1 LSQAKKEVF
10 WIFILTAE
18 GARLRGMDNPNRR
31 PIDDRIDEEVI
42 HALVHGFYGKVRKDE
57 TIGPIFNRAIG
68 DNWDVHLAKM
78 CDFWS
83 SVMRMTGRYH
93 GNPMMAHMRL
103 KMVRPEHFQRWLT
116 LFGETARELCEPDVA
131 ALFIGRAENIAKSL
145 QLGMFFRPGA
155 KPAAQATP

>member
-1 LSQAKKEVF
+1 MSSDQEHS
-10 WIFILTAE
+10 E
-18 GARLRGMDNPNRR
+18 RRARIVQG
-31 PIDDRIDEEVI
+31 IVDETGVNEEMIVN
-42 HALVHGFYGKVRKDE
+42 LVHTFYGKVRTDPL
-57 TIGPIFNRAIG
+57 IGPIFERVIE
-68 DNWDVHLAKM
+68 DWDPHLAKM

-131 ALFIGRAENIAKSL
+131 ALFVGRAENIAKSL
-145 QLGMFFRPGA
+145 QLGMFFKPGA
-155 KPAAQATP
+155 KPAS